1 MAIYKVLKDFL
12 GSQTGTVTE
21 AFVAGEQREISDYL
35 AGCVAKGCIEPV
47 GTSKAGPQI
56 SNKAITSDGTGGPA
70 EQPEPAR
77 RGRPAGS
84 KNK

>member
-12 GSQTGTVTE
+12 GSQTGATTE
-21 AFVAGEQREISDYL
+21 SFVAGEEREISDYL
-35 AGCVAKGCIEPV
+35 AGCVANGCIEPV
-47 GTSKAGPQI
+47 GASKAGP
-56 SNKAITSDGTGGPA
+56 
-70 EQPEPAR
+70 PEPAR